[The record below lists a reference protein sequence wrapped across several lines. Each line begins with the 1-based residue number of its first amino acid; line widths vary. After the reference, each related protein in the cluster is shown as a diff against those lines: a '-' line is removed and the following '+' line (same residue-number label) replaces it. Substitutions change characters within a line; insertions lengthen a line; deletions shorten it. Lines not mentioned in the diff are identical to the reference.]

1 MVERARKARAA
12 LARLQAAVDNLNVS
26 CVVGVPDLRDGVLY
40 NAVAIL
46 RPGREPGRYAK
57 THLFRAEK
65 ELFTPGA
72 ALWTGEIAGWQ
83 CGVLVCYE
91 LAFPEVSRAL
101 ALSGARLLIAPSAF
115 GRARLRIWQIATI
128 ARAIENGCY
137 LAAAGHSGQS
147 GPTQFAGHSRI
158 VDPAGELLAD
168 AGDRAEMITAE
179 LRAAHRRRGPR
190 RPGRQSR
197 RPQPT
202 GAPSSTARSPRRR
215 DSPATR
221 RVPRRSRRRRLAR
234 RPAASRRP
242 TASCAAPAWAT
253 MRPSWAAGFSGAGF
267 SGAGFLG
274 AAFLGAAFPAF
285 AAVWRGGIRAEGAFC
300 SLALSLDSRS
310 RLRLGRLFRRS
321 RPASG
326 WHGRLRSR
334 AGRGGAA
341 ARGCAGLAAPRGS
354 AAAARDSALARAKL
368 SCIWASV
375 DRRVAASGSPSPSTT
390 SIRRRSDSMA
400 TRASLRSRR
409 SLV

>member
-1 MVERARKARAA
+1 MRVGVVQTVNAPPDLVESLRAGLTRLQTAHDTGVDLVVFPELFLGGYYLDQAMVERARKARAA

-115 GRARLRIWQIATI
+115 GWARLRIWQIATI

-179 LRAAHRRRGPR
+179 LRPR
-190 RPGRQSR
+190 IV
-197 RPQPT
+197 
-202 GAPSSTARSPRRR
+202 
-215 DSPATR
+215 DE
-221 RVPRRSRRRRLAR
+221 V
-234 RPAASRRP
+234 
-242 TASCAAPAWAT
+242 
-253 MRPSWAAGFSGAGF
+253 
-267 SGAGFLG
+267 
-274 AAFLGAAFPAF
+274 
-285 AAVWRGGIRAEGAFC
+285 
-300 SLALSLDSRS
+300 
-310 RLRLGRLFRRS
+310 
-321 RPASG
+321 
-326 WHGRLRSR
+326 R
-334 AGRGGAA
+334 AGRADSH
-341 ARGCAGLAAPRGS
+341 AGLS
-354 AAAARDSALARAKL
+354 
-368 SCIWASV
+368 
-375 DRRVAASGSPSPSTT
+375 DRRPELYGALTAPPRQPGDEA
-390 SIRRRSDSMA
+390 RRAPQPPPAR
-400 TRASLRSRR
+400 
-409 SLV
+409 